1 MSKYIFNNDTDILE
15 FLEQLRENGIQIWG
29 EGEKIRYR
37 SKNRQLAP
45 ETLRILKMAKGQ
57 ILDFFRMIEKNV
69 IPLTSIQTAYVV
81 GQTAGCELGNINA
94 HYYIEYTIESLD
106 VERLEQMINLVIS
119 KNDALRLIVTHE
131 GKASFLDN
139 VPYYSVPVYSLYDGN
154 DREQK
159 RLERSHHRYNY
170 YKWPMFH
177 FCVGKT
183 SGKTSVLHVDF
194 DCIILDAWS
203 AKLLLNEIFSL
214 YYGKDV
220 KFPRISFMN
229 YMRLKT
235 DKGDLEAEEYWK
247 EKVKNMPSFPKL
259 NYQKKFAEVQ
269 NVRFDRIEC
278 DFSFIETQR
287 LYQKIK
293 NYHFTPAAVISTI
306 FMKTLA
312 QYSETPGLSINV
324 TLFNRQLLHEDVNG
338 ILGEFTN
345 NAVISY
351 QEKTDSLLDA
361 IRATQEQMWRL
372 VQYRKFEGS
381 NILKMLSSGRAGKAI
396 MPVVFTCMLE
406 GNVSK
411 VTKKRYSFK
420 EEYAISQTPQVV
432 LDHHVRDDLGY
443 LKISYAEVIS
453 RWSSNKHFT
462 LNLPIQNRPTI
473 GNNTNSIVGD
483 FTAVNLLEVNVTQN
497 MSFIERV
504 KEITKRL
511 MEDLEH
517 NSFSGVE
524 VLREL
529 SKVSEE
535 KELLMPIV
543 FTGVLKTDGT
553 VGTIEYGFSHTPQVW
568 IDCQIVDEIDSEDQ
582 EKGLMISWDTR
593 KGAIKES
600 IVTEM
605 FESFTETIRILGIK
619 HSEEWKNPLEIIVP
633 SASKKKVICERNKGI
648 TNQSR
653 IQQRFVKYAK
663 KNSNKTAVI
672 DAVETVTYGELLE
685 RAEYIAG
692 YLRKEFVENRTGLV
706 AIRMKKSVNQIAA
719 VMGVLIA
726 GFSYLPIDIKQPL
739 ARQEKILSKAN
750 VIVEL
755 DEKKVNMILQNLEYR
770 LEKHPEFQNPIAYVI
785 FTSGSTG
792 EPKGV
797 VMSHTAAQNT
807 LISIENMY
815 NISEED
821 TILGIAELSFDLSV
835 FDIFSVLG
843 VGGTLVLPNPE
854 KGPDASHWGRL
865 LNEYKVTLW
874 NSVPAQAEMLDAF
887 ASKSESYPTVRLV
900 LLSGDWINTSLPGR
914 LRKIMTNAQ
923 MISLG
928 GATEGG
934 IWSIYHEIDE
944 IEERPTILYG
954 KALLGQ
960 WMGVVDEE
968 LRICPEYVSGQI
980 AIGGYSLAEGY
991 LGDTTLTKEKFV
1003 YVEEEKNRIYL
1014 TGDNGR
1020 YVENGDIEFLG
1031 RLDNQVKINGH
1042 RIEIAEI
1049 ENAIR
1054 GMQNIEDCCVV
1065 YNQSIGKGVLIAFIK
1080 NKISSI
1086 SYTKEEYR
1094 KQLAFFLP
1102 PAMIPSEFVNVER
1115 FPLSTNGKIDRK
1127 GLAESIQKNIKV
1139 KHNAKATLISQ
1150 KKEYVELAKSIKKIV
1165 CSISGND
1172 YIDYE
1177 DNLLENGLDSL
1188 LLSQISG
1195 RIVSDIQEAQGM
1207 RFDEILRASL
1217 TMPTIMGIAQYISDC
1232 KNPSKNQMHS
1242 NAGNQTR
1249 NSYTVVY
1256 IFGDNENEIRDVLI
1270 EKLSASNISCKRV
1283 GGQEIIERC
1292 HEDISVKKKYIIAF
1306 SEMASLC
1313 ITKASELLGEN
1324 IIINR
1329 IFLINPSK
1337 AKESDLYLGDISII
1351 DGNSVAIK
1359 SWEKA
1364 VLGNVREFESNSND
1378 IFDIIMRELE
1388 NDK

>member
-1 MSKYIFNNDTDILE
+1 MQDTKKVAGELLVELEKKGVTFETVDGKLKYKDSKGNFT
-15 FLEQLRENGIQIWG
+15 EN
-29 EGEKIRYR
+29 
-37 SKNRQLAP
+37 S
-45 ETLRILKMAKGQ
+45 
-57 ILDFFRMIEKNV
+57 
-69 IPLTSIQTAYVV
+69 
-81 GQTAGCELGNINA
+81 
-94 HYYIEYTIESLD
+94 
-106 VERLEQMINLVIS
+106 
-119 KNDALRLIVTHE
+119 
-131 GKASFLDN
+131 
-139 VPYYSVPVYSLYDGN
+139 
-154 DREQK
+154 
-159 RLERSHHRYNY
+159 
-170 YKWPMFH
+170 
-177 FCVGKT
+177 
-183 SGKTSVLHVDF
+183 
-194 DCIILDAWS
+194 
-203 AKLLLNEIFSL
+203 
-214 YYGKDV
+214 
-220 KFPRISFMN
+220 
-229 YMRLKT
+229 
-235 DKGDLEAEEYWK
+235 K
-247 EKVKNMPSFPKL
+247 EKVKKYKEEIIEILKKKQTIDEFITDNDYETNVYPLTDVQAAYLVGKTEAVKWGGIGCKGYIEVDFGSYSAEELSRAWKVLVNRHEMLRAKVTEVGFEILERDEIDYEIKIVNL
-259 NYQKKFAEVQ
+259 QKMAEREKVDTLSKI
-269 NVRFDRIEC
+269 RE
-278 DFSFIETQR
+278 DFSEYVFHTEE
-287 LYQKIK
+287 
-293 NYHFTPAAVISTI
+293 P
-306 FMKTLA
+306 
-312 QYSETPGLSINV
+312 P
-324 TLFNRQLLHEDVNG
+324 LF
-338 ILGEFTN
+338 
-345 NAVISY
+345 
-351 QEKTDSLLDA
+351 
-361 IRATQEQMWRL
+361 
-372 VQYRKFEGS
+372 
-381 NILKMLSSGRAGKAI
+381 
-396 MPVVFTCMLE
+396 
-406 GNVSK
+406 K
-411 VTKKRYSFK
+411 V
-420 EEYAISQTPQVV
+420 
-432 LDHHVRDDLGY
+432 L
-443 LKISYAEVIS
+443 
-453 RWSSNKHFT
+453 
-462 LNLPIQNRPTI
+462 
-473 GNNTNSIVGD
+473 
-483 FTAVNLLEVNVTQN
+483 
-497 MSFIERV
+497 
-504 KEITKRL
+504 ITKRIEGNFFHL
-511 MEDLEH
+511 LVDLI
-517 NSFSGVE
+517 
-524 VLREL
+524 
-529 SKVSEE
+529 VSDFASVQ
-535 KELLMPIV
+535 LLI
-543 FTGVLKTDGT
+543 
-553 VGTIEYGFSHTPQVW
+553 
-568 IDCQIVDEIDSEDQ
+568 SE
-582 EKGLMISWDTR
+582 M
-593 KGAIKES
+593 
-600 IVTEM
+600 
-605 FESFTETIRILGIK
+605 
-619 HSEEWKNPLEIIVP
+619 
-633 SASKKKVICERNKGI
+633 
-648 TNQSR
+648 
-653 IQQRFVKYAK
+653 
-663 KNSNKTAVI
+663 
-672 DAVETVTYGELLE
+672 GELLKG
-685 RAEYIAG
+685 A
-692 YLRKEFVENRTGLV
+692 
-706 AIRMKKSVNQIAA
+706 S
-719 VMGVLIA
+719 
-726 GFSYLPIDIKQPL
+726 
-739 ARQEKILSKAN
+739 
-750 VIVEL
+750 
-755 DEKKVNMILQNLEYR
+755 
-770 LEKHPEFQNPIAYVI
+770 LEK
-785 FTSGSTG
+785 
-792 EPKGV
+792 
-797 VMSHTAAQNT
+797 
-807 LISIENMY
+807 MY